1 MKKIFL
7 MAALINSSYL
17 FAQQDTSKTLEEVTL
32 TANRFPSKSL
42 QTGKVVI
49 LISKEDI
56 EKSGSKSLAQ
66 LISEQ
71 GGVFIN
77 GAASNAGKD
86 KSIYLRGARVEH
98 TLITIDGVPVYD
110 ATGIGSNFDIRNIPL
125 ESVERIEILKGSQ
138 GSLYGSDAI
147 AGVINIITKKPADKK
162 LAADGNLSYGSFET
176 FRAGAAVSGK
186 NRRLDYRVGYSYFQT
201 EGISEAAA
209 PLSWIPEKDGSSQHG
224 IQAGMGVQVNDNIR
238 LQPYLRYSSL
248 SAELDQDASVE
259 AKDFTN
265 DIKNLQAGIKTEFR
279 LGKGNLKQLYQF
291 THTKRDYLND
301 STDYNVF
308 YEKYSYSKFSSG
320 EHFADVYYV
329 HPLGKFTG
337 TIGTD
342 FRASS
347 TEQISYYDYGS
358 GGFADTLPSPAK
370 QSQVSLYGAANFI
383 SNDFSVEAGGRFN
396 HHSKYGSNGAF
407 NLNPSFVIHQQLKL
421 YSNISSGYRVPAL
434 YQLYSIYGN
443 KDLKP
448 EQSLNL
454 EGGLQ
459 WFVKENKGYI
469 RATYFQRNVK
479 NLIVFYT
486 SPAFVS
492 YYINRDKQ
500 KDHGI
505 EIDGKLDVG
514 IFSIKVFYS
523 YVDGKIETKKGT
535 KDTSYFNLIRRP
547 KHSASLNTGVQLTAS
562 LFTSLQVIY
571 NSQSGD
577 VYFDPATFTAKRVR
591 LTDYILFNFYTEY
604 ALPGKHLVVFAD
616 LRNISDVNYRES
628 YGYNTP
634 GFNGYGG
641 LRFKF

>member
-7 MAALINSSYL
+7 VAALINSSYL
-17 FAQQDTSKTLEEVTL
+17 FAQQDSSKILEEVTL
-32 TANRFPSKSL
+32 TASRFPSKSL

-49 LISKEDI
+49 LISKEEI
-56 EKSGSKSLAQ
+56 EKAGSKSLSQ
-66 LISEQ
+66 LINEQ
-71 GGVFIN
+71 GGIYIN
-77 GAASNAGKD
+77 GALSNPGKD

-110 ATGIGSNFDIRNIPL
+110 ATGIGSNFDIRNIPI
-125 ESVERIEILKGSQ
+125 ENVERIEILKGSQ

-147 AGVINIITKKPADKK
+147 AGVINIITKKPAEKK
-162 LAADGNLSYGSFET
+162 LAVDGNLSYGSYET
-176 FRAGAAVSGK
+176 LRAGAGISGK
-186 NRRLDYRVGYSYFQT
+186 NNKLDYRIGYSFFRT
-201 EGISEAAA
+201 EGISEAVA
-209 PLSWIPEKDGSSQHG
+209 PISWIPEKDGSSQHG
-224 IQAGMGVQVNDNIR
+224 IQAGMSVQVNERIR
-238 LQPYLRYSSL
+238 LQPFIRFSSI
-248 SAELDQDASVE
+248 SAELDQDANVE
-259 AKDFTN
+259 SIDFTN
-265 DIKNLQAGIKTEFR
+265 DIKNLQAGIKNEFR
-279 LGKGNLKQLYQF
+279 LGKGNLKQLYQY

-301 STDYNVF
+301 STDFNAF
-308 YEKYSYSKFSSG
+308 YEKYSYSHFSSG

-329 HPLGKFTG
+329 HPFGKFTA
-337 TIGTD
+337 TLGTD

-347 TEQISYYDYGS
+347 TEQTSYYDYS
-358 GGFADTLPSPAK
+358 GGGSPDTLPTPAK
-370 QSQVSLYGAANFI
+370 QSQVSLYGAANF
-383 SNDFSVEAGGRFN
+383 SSHDFSVEAGGRFN

-407 NLNPSFVIHQQLKL
+407 NLNPSYVIHNQLKIF
-421 YSNISSGYRVPAL
+421 SNISTGYRVPAL

-443 KDLKP
+443 KELKP
-448 EQSLNL
+448 EESLNL
-454 EGGLQ
+454 EGGMQ
-459 WFVKENKGYI
+459 WFAKENKGFL

-486 SPAFVS
+486 SPSFVS

-505 EIDGKLDVG
+505 ELDGKLDLG
-514 IFSIKVFYS
+514 IFSFKAFYS

-535 KDTSYFNLIRRP
+535 KDTSYFNLLRRP
-547 KHSASLNTGVQLTAS
+547 KHAASLNTGVQLTAS

-571 NSQSGD
+571 NSKSEE
-577 VYFDPATFTAKRVR
+577 VYFDPATFSANPVT
-591 LTDYILFNFYTEY
+591 LTDYVLFNFYTEY

-616 LRNISDVNYRES
+616 LRNIGNNYYRES